1 MRQKIGVTFGDDL
14 VAPGGKAIPFFASTR
29 IRLYR
34 DGFVKAGKDTLGVG
48 IRPFTQKN
56 RMGPPKREAK
66 LKMYFNR
73 GLIDEESWLDV
84 LLQFGAAEKISAQK
98 SAVTNKDTGEVYE
111 FQNRK
116 FVDWIRDPSNKEA
129 HIYCQQKVK

>member
-1 MRQKIGVTFGDDL
+1 MV
-14 VAPGGKAIPFFASTR
+14 
-29 IRLYR
+29 
-34 DGFVKAGKDTLGVG
+34 
-48 IRPFTQKN
+48 QKN

-84 LLQFGAAEKISAQK
+84 MLQFDVATKISAQK
-98 SAVTNKDTGEVYE
+98 SSITNKDTGELYE

-116 FVDWIRDPSNKEA
+116 FVDWIRDPANKEA
-129 HIYCQQKVK
+129 HKYCQQKVREVLVIEQDPDKREEEMVLEKISEGEET